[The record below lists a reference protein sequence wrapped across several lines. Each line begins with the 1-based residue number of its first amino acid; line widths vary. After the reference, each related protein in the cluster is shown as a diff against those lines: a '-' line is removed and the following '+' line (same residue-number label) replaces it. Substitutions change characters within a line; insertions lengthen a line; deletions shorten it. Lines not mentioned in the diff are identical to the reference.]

1 MNILLTG
8 SSGFLGKIILN
19 EISKFNSVDTL
30 NRNSGTYNCD
40 LSIGIPNISK
50 KYDLVIHAAG
60 VAHNTSKTLSESSVF
75 HNINVIGTENLL
87 KGLEKGGIPSNFLFI
102 STAAVYGLVSGKNID
117 ENVLLLAKEPYGKSK
132 IDCEKLI
139 IEWCK
144 KNRVVY
150 TILRLPIVI
159 GSNPTGNVGELI
171 KGIKSNYYFTIAG
184 GKAKKSMVLATDVAK
199 YLIKAS
205 EIGGIYNLTDGY
217 HPSIYELSYLIH
229 KQVKS
234 LWLPNMPLSIAKL
247 LAIIGDKV
255 TKKFPLNAE
264 KVTSIISEITFDDSK
279 AINAFGWSP
288 TYVLDGF
295 KID

>member
-75 HNINVIGTENLL
+75 RNINVIGTKNLL

-102 STAAVYGLVSGKNID
+102 STAGVYGLVSGKNID

-139 IEWCK
+139 IEWCEK
-144 KNRVVY
+144 YRVVY
-150 TILRLPIVI
+150 TILRLPIVV

-229 KQVKS
+229 KQVKN

-288 TYVLDGF
+288 TNVLDGY

>member
-30 NRNSGTYNCD
+30 NRNSSTYNCD
-40 LSIGIPNISK
+40 LSIGIPDISK
-50 KYDLVIHAAG
+50 KYDLIIHAAG
-60 VAHNTSKTLSESSVF
+60 IAHNTSKTLSESSIF

-87 KGLEKGGIPSNFLFI
+87 KGLEKRSIPSKFLFI
-102 STAAVYGLVSGKNID
+102 SSAGVYGLVSGKNID
-117 ENVLLLAKEPYGKSK
+117 ENVPLLSKEPYGKSK
-132 IDCEKLI
+132 IECEKLI
-139 IEWCK
+139 IEWCE
-144 KNRVVY
+144 KNQVVY
-150 TILRLPIVI
+150 TILRLPIVV
-159 GSNPTGNVGELI
+159 GTNPTGNVGELI

-184 GKAKKSMVLATDVAK
+184 GKAKKSMVLATDVTK
-199 YLIKAS
+199 YLIIAS

-217 HPSIYELSYLIH
+217 HPSIYELSNLIH
-229 KQVKS
+229 KQVKN

-247 LAIIGDKV
+247 LAIIGDRV
-255 TKKFPLNAE
+255 TNKFPLNAE

-279 AINAFGWSP
+279 AKNAFGWAP